1 MSTKSSVRND
11 SNATKWF
18 IAASSFLVIILIM
31 ASAAASYGEPAQ
43 FAAAL
48 IGT

>member
-18 IAASSFLVIILIM
+18 VAASSFLVVILIM
-31 ASAAASYGEPAQ
+31 ASSAASYGASAQ
-43 FAAAL
+43 FAATL